1 MKRGNQLSLIVRRAQ
16 IRRVT
21 AGRRDTSTTTRPQ
34 LRLVVS
40 NSFDEVRKAE
50 HRREERSPPFD

>member
-1 MKRGNQLSLIVRRAQ
+1 MKRGNRLSLIVRRAQ

-21 AGRRDTSTTTRPQ
+21 AGRRETSTTTRPQ

-40 NSFDEVRKAE
+40 NSFDEGQKAE
-50 HRREERSPPFD
+50 HQRGDQSPPFD